1 MNLIRSLPADFD
13 TRIDESRVQARLAQ
27 GRLREFMK
35 RLRLTALSGPLPSA
49 YLAWLVSDRIDH
61 QVLIDWWLM
70 LLVFDSATVLHTT
83 AYLRADVPHDAGTPW
98 LRRQILLQTLVGLIW
113 GYAMHWGTAAPE
125 TLRDIGLVLL
135 AVFSVAVIG
144 VMHFRVAVLCW
155 AAGVWT
161 PPAIVLLTTGDE
173 HDMRLAVGILV
184 LVISL
189 NFYLWEAAGQLVDG
203 MEKRFRADALAEA
216 LGAAVQRIH
225 RLATFDE
232 LTGCLNRREGM
243 QALQRCL
250 EPDRRRALRTSADTT
265 CVLMLDVDHF
275 KHVNDTHGHP
285 AGDAVLREVSQR
297 LATQL
302 RDGDTLARVGGEE
315 FLVVLPGTA
324 PGEAQRVAQRLLD
337 SVAQSPIPVGE
348 TALMVT
354 ISIGL
359 TATTTLDTS
368 AEQVLSSA
376 DKALYQAKHRGRN
389 RVVCSLIAA

>member
-13 TRIDESRVQARLAQ
+13 AQIDESRVQARLAR
-27 GRLREFMK
+27 GRLREFMR

-61 QVLIDWWLM
+61 QTLIGWWF
-70 LLVFDSATVLHTT
+70 LLLAIDGTTVLHTT
-83 AYLRADVPHDAGTPW
+83 AYLRANVPHDAGTPW
-98 LRRQILLQTLVGLIW
+98 LRRQILLQTLAGVAW
-113 GYAMHWGTAAPE
+113 GSAMNWGTASPE

-155 AAGVWT
+155 AVGVWT

-173 HDMRLAVGILV
+173 HNLRLVVGILV

-232 LTGCLNRREGM
+232 LTGCLNRREGL

-250 EPDRRRALRTSADTT
+250 EPDRRRAPGTGADTT

-348 TALMVT
+348 TALVVT

-359 TATTTLDTS
+359 TATTLDTS